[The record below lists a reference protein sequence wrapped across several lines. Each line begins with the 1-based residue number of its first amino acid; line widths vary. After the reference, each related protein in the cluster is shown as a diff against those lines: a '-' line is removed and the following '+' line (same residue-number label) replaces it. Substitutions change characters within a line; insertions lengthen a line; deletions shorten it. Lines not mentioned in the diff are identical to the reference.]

1 MSLRSDRI
9 KSLIEQSDKTYLE
22 LERITGIKKSS
33 LQRYASGAT
42 QKIPLDAIEKLSQ
55 TFGVSQSYLMGWSD
69 SPEDS
74 ILTPIDGI
82 TSIKK
87 KRLPLLGDI
96 ACGEPIY
103 ADECFNGYVAAD
115 EDLEADFCLRCKG
128 DSMVGARIF
137 DGDIVFIRRQPD
149 VDDGQIAAVYID
161 GEATL
166 KRVYKFPGRLILR
179 AENPSFAPI
188 EVTESSCDTV
198 LILGRAVA
206 VYGILK

>member
-1 MSLRSDRI
+1 MTLGDRI
-9 KSLIEQSDKTYLE
+9 KSLREQKGLTQEE
-22 LERITGIKKSS
+22 LAAKLNTTSQNVYKYEKGIITN
-33 LQRYASGAT
+33 
-42 QKIPLDAIEKLSQ
+42 IPLKKIELIADEL
-55 TFGVSQSYLMGWSD
+55 GVSPEVLVGWCEEEPPS
-69 SPEDS
+69 
-74 ILTPIDGI
+74 IDGI

-198 LILGRAVA
+198 LILGKAVA